1 MKSDYALF
9 ILRTFLK
16 TKFNKGCCYVKLARG
31 VVMLSLLGVLVVIIG
46 FALKLEPIA
55 IIVVSA
61 IVTAVCG
68 GINVVDL
75 LTSVGTTFVANRN
88 QLITIILM
96 ILTGTLEKNGLKE
109 AGAALIRKAKG
120 LTTGMLIAI
129 WGVLDEIF
137 IIFKIPIGGIP
148 SYVRPILMPMTLG
161 IIESKGYEVAPEHE
175 ETIKALYG
183 KDYNVSNFFG
193 QCLFAA
199 NSSVLLIQSTLA
211 SIGYEVDV
219 MQIVAVQIPVALF
232 AMLVNATQTL
242 IVDGRMVKKYY
253 PDMKKKAA

>member
-1 MKSDYALF
+1 
-9 ILRTFLK
+9 
-16 TKFNKGCCYVKLARG
+16 
-31 VVMLSLLGVLVVIIG
+31 MLSLLGVVVVIIG

-242 IVDGRMVKKYY
+242 IVDGRMVKKHY

>member
-1 MKSDYALF
+1 
-9 ILRTFLK
+9 
-16 TKFNKGCCYVKLARG
+16 
-31 VVMLSLLGVLVVIIG
+31 MLSLLGVVVVIIG

-55 IIVVSA
+55 IIFVSA
-61 IVTAVCG
+61 IVTAICG

-75 LTSVGTTFVANRN
+75 LTTVGSTFVANRN

-96 ILTGTLEKNGLKE
+96 ILTGTLERNGLKE
-109 AGAALIRKAKG
+109 AGAELIKKAKG

-129 WGVLDEIF
+129 WGVLDQIF

-183 KDYNVSNFFG
+183 KDYNMSNFFG

-211 SIGYEVDV
+211 TVGVEVDV
-219 MQIVAVQIPVALF
+219 MQIVVVQIPIALF
-232 AMLVNATQTL
+232 AMFINAAQTL
-242 IVDGRMVKKYY
+242 IVDGRMVKKCY
-253 PDMKKKAA
+253 PDGLKGAKAN

>member
-1 MKSDYALF
+1 MTKSSF
-9 ILRTFLK
+9 S
-16 TKFNKGCCYVKLARG
+16 KFFRRDVFMYWC
-31 VVMLSLLGVLVVIIG
+31 LLGVLVVIIG
-46 FALKLEPIA
+46 FAIKLEPIA

-61 IVTAVCG
+61 IVTAIFG
-68 GINVVDL
+68 GINVIDL
-75 LTSVGTTFVANRN
+75 LETVGTTFVANRN

-96 ILTGTLEKNGLKE
+96 ILTGTLERNGLKE
-109 AGAALIRKAKG
+109 AGADLIRRAKG

-148 SYVRPILMPMTLG
+148 SFVRPIMMPMTLG
-161 IIESKGYEVAPEHE
+161 IIESKGYDIAPEHE

-211 SIGYEVDV
+211 SIGYDVDV
-219 MQIVAVQIPVALF
+219 MQIVMVQVPVAIF
-232 AMLVNATQTL
+232 AMIVNATQTL
-242 IVDGRMVKKYY
+242 IVDKRMIKKYY
-253 PDMKKKAA
+253 PDIYKSDKKPAAN

>member
-1 MKSDYALF
+1 
-9 ILRTFLK
+9 
-16 TKFNKGCCYVKLARG
+16 
-31 VVMLSLLGVLVVIIG
+31 MLSLLGVVVVIIG

>member
-1 MKSDYALF
+1 
-9 ILRTFLK
+9 
-16 TKFNKGCCYVKLARG
+16 
-31 VVMLSLLGVLVVIIG
+31 MLSLLGVVVVIIG

-55 IIVVSA
+55 IIFVSA
-61 IVTAVCG
+61 IVTAICG
-68 GINVVDL
+68 GINVVVL
-75 LTSVGTTFVANRN
+75 LTTVGSTFVANRN

-96 ILTGTLEKNGLKE
+96 ILTGTLERNGLKE
-109 AGAALIRKAKG
+109 AGAELIKKAKG

-129 WGVLDEIF
+129 WGVLDQIF

-161 IIESKGYEVAPEHE
+161 IVEAKGYEVAPEHE

-183 KDYNVSNFFG
+183 KDYNMSNFFG

-211 SIGYEVDV
+211 TVGVEVDV
-219 MQIVAVQIPVALF
+219 MQIVKVQIPIALF
-232 AMLVNATQTL
+232 AMFVNAAQTL
-242 IVDGRMVKKYY
+242 IVDGRMVKKCY
-253 PDMKKKAA
+253 PDGLKTAKNK

>member
-1 MKSDYALF
+1 MTKSSF
-9 ILRTFLK
+9 S
-16 TKFNKGCCYVKLARG
+16 KFFRRG
-31 VVMLSLLGVLVVIIG
+31 VFMYWCLLGVLVVIIG
-46 FALKLEPIA
+46 FAIKLEPIA

-61 IVTAVCG
+61 IVTAIFG
-68 GINVVDL
+68 GINVIDL
-75 LTSVGTTFVANRN
+75 LETVGTTFVANRN

-96 ILTGTLEKNGLKE
+96 ILTGTLERNGLKE
-109 AGAALIRKAKG
+109 AGADLIRRAKG

-148 SYVRPILMPMTLG
+148 SFVRPIMMPMTLG
-161 IIESKGYEVAPEHE
+161 IIESKGYDIAPEHE

-211 SIGYEVDV
+211 SIGYDVDV
-219 MQIVAVQIPVALF
+219 MQIVMVQVPVAIL
-232 AMLVNATQTL
+232 AMIVNATQTL
-242 IVDGRMVKKYY
+242 IVDKRMIKKYY
-253 PDMKKKAA
+253 PDIYKSDKKPAAN

>member
-1 MKSDYALF
+1 
-9 ILRTFLK
+9 
-16 TKFNKGCCYVKLARG
+16 
-31 VVMLSLLGVLVVIIG
+31 MLSLLGVVVVIIG

-232 AMLVNATQTL
+232 AMLINATQTL

>member
-1 MKSDYALF
+1 
-9 ILRTFLK
+9 
-16 TKFNKGCCYVKLARG
+16 
-31 VVMLSLLGVLVVIIG
+31 MLSLLGVVVVIIG

-109 AGAALIRKAKG
+109 AGAALIRKAKV

-242 IVDGRMVKKYY
+242 IVDGRMVKKHY

>member
-1 MKSDYALF
+1 
-9 ILRTFLK
+9 
-16 TKFNKGCCYVKLARG
+16 
-31 VVMLSLLGVLVVIIG
+31 MLSLLGVVVVIIG

-242 IVDGRMVKKYY
+242 IVDERMVKKYY

>member
-1 MKSDYALF
+1 
-9 ILRTFLK
+9 
-16 TKFNKGCCYVKLARG
+16 
-31 VVMLSLLGVLVVIIG
+31 MLSLLGVVVVIIG

-129 WGVLDEIF
+129 WGVLDEIC
-137 IIFKIPIGGIP
+137 IIFKIPITGIP
-148 SYVRPILMPMTLG
+148 TFVRPVLMPMTLG
-161 IIESKGYEVAPEHE
+161 AITSHGYDVAPEHE

-242 IVDGRMVKKYY
+242 IVDGRMVKKHY

>member
-1 MKSDYALF
+1 
-9 ILRTFLK
+9 
-16 TKFNKGCCYVKLARG
+16 
-31 VVMLSLLGVLVVIIG
+31 MLSLLGVLVVIIG

-68 GINVVDL
+68 RINVVDL

>member
-1 MKSDYALF
+1 
-9 ILRTFLK
+9 
-16 TKFNKGCCYVKLARG
+16 
-31 VVMLSLLGVLVVIIG
+31 MLSLLGVVVVIIG

-148 SYVRPILMPMTLG
+148 SYVRPILMPTTLG

>member
-1 MKSDYALF
+1 
-9 ILRTFLK
+9 
-16 TKFNKGCCYVKLARG
+16 
-31 VVMLSLLGVLVVIIG
+31 MLSLLGVVVDIIG

-55 IIVVSA
+55 IIFVSA
-61 IVTAVCG
+61 IVTAICG

-75 LTSVGTTFVANRN
+75 LTTVGSTFVANRN

-96 ILTGTLEKNGLKE
+96 ILTGTLERNGLKE
-109 AGAALIRKAKG
+109 AGAELIKKAKG

-129 WGVLDEIF
+129 WGVLDQIF

-161 IIESKGYEVAPEHE
+161 IVEAKGYEVAPEHE

-183 KDYNVSNFFG
+183 KDYNMSNFFG

-211 SIGYEVDV
+211 TVGVEVDV
-219 MQIVAVQIPVALF
+219 MQIVKVQIPIALF
-232 AMLVNATQTL
+232 AMFVNAAQTL
-242 IVDGRMVKKYY
+242 IVDGRMVKKCY
-253 PDMKKKAA
+253 PDGLKTAKNK

>member
-1 MKSDYALF
+1 
-9 ILRTFLK
+9 
-16 TKFNKGCCYVKLARG
+16 
-31 VVMLSLLGVLVVIIG
+31 MLSLLGVVVVIIG

-109 AGAALIRKAKG
+109 AGAALIRKTKG

-242 IVDGRMVKKYY
+242 IVDGRMVKKHY

>member
-1 MKSDYALF
+1 MTKSSF
-9 ILRTFLK
+9 S
-16 TKFNKGCCYVKLARG
+16 KFFRRG
-31 VVMLSLLGVLVVIIG
+31 VFMYWCLLGVLVVIIG
-46 FALKLEPIA
+46 FAIKLEPIA

-61 IVTAVCG
+61 IVTAIFG
-68 GINVVDL
+68 GINVIDL
-75 LTSVGTTFVANRN
+75 LETVGTTFVANRN

-96 ILTGTLEKNGLKE
+96 ILTGTLERNGLKE
-109 AGAALIRKAKG
+109 AGADLIRRAKG

-137 IIFKIPIGGIP
+137 IIFKIPIGGI
-148 SYVRPILMPMTLG
+148 SSFVRPIMMPMTLG
-161 IIESKGYEVAPEHE
+161 IIESKGYDIAPEHE

-211 SIGYEVDV
+211 SIGYDVDV
-219 MQIVAVQIPVALF
+219 MQIVMVQVPVAIF
-232 AMLVNATQTL
+232 AMIVNATQTL
-242 IVDGRMVKKYY
+242 IVDKRMIKKYY
-253 PDMKKKAA
+253 PDIYKSDKKPAAN

>member
-1 MKSDYALF
+1 MTKSSF
-9 ILRTFLK
+9 S
-16 TKFNKGCCYVKLARG
+16 KFFRSG
-31 VVMLSLLGVLVVIIG
+31 VFMYWCLLGVLVVIIG
-46 FALKLEPIA
+46 FAIKLEPIA

-61 IVTAVCG
+61 IVTAIFG
-68 GINVVDL
+68 GINVIDL
-75 LTSVGTTFVANRN
+75 LETVGTTFVANRN

-96 ILTGTLEKNGLKE
+96 ILTGTLERNGLKE
-109 AGAALIRKAKG
+109 AGADLIRRAKG

-148 SYVRPILMPMTLG
+148 SFVRPIMMPMTLG
-161 IIESKGYEVAPEHE
+161 IIESKGYDIAPEHE

-211 SIGYEVDV
+211 SIGYDVDV
-219 MQIVAVQIPVALF
+219 MQIVMVQVPVAIF
-232 AMLVNATQTL
+232 AMIVNATQTL
-242 IVDGRMVKKYY
+242 IVDKRMIKKYY
-253 PDMKKKAA
+253 PDIYKSDKKPAAN

>member
-1 MKSDYALF
+1 
-9 ILRTFLK
+9 
-16 TKFNKGCCYVKLARG
+16 
-31 VVMLSLLGVLVVIIG
+31 MLSLLGVVVVIIG

-219 MQIVAVQIPVALF
+219 MQIVVVQIPVALF

-242 IVDGRMVKKYY
+242 IVDGRMVKKHY

>member
-1 MKSDYALF
+1 
-9 ILRTFLK
+9 
-16 TKFNKGCCYVKLARG
+16 
-31 VVMLSLLGVLVVIIG
+31 MLSLLGVLVVIIG

-61 IVTAVCG
+61 IVTAVCS

>member
-1 MKSDYALF
+1 
-9 ILRTFLK
+9 
-16 TKFNKGCCYVKLARG
+16 
-31 VVMLSLLGVLVVIIG
+31 MLSLLGVVVVIIG

-55 IIVVSA
+55 IIFVSA
-61 IVTAVCG
+61 IVTAICG

-75 LTSVGTTFVANRN
+75 LTTVGSTVVANRN

-96 ILTGTLEKNGLKE
+96 ILTGTLERNGLKE
-109 AGAALIRKAKG
+109 AGAELIKKAKG
-120 LTTGMLIAI
+120 LTTGMLMAI
-129 WGVLDEIF
+129 WGVLDQIF

-161 IIESKGYEVAPEHE
+161 IVEAKGYEVAPEHE

-183 KDYNVSNFFG
+183 KDYNMSNFFG

-211 SIGYEVDV
+211 TVGVEVDV
-219 MQIVAVQIPVALF
+219 MQIVKVQIPIALF
-232 AMLVNATQTL
+232 AMFVNAAQTL
-242 IVDGRMVKKYY
+242 IVDGRMVKKCY
-253 PDMKKKAA
+253 PDGLKTAKNK

>member
-1 MKSDYALF
+1 MTKSSF
-9 ILRTFLK
+9 S
-16 TKFNKGCCYVKLARG
+16 KFFRRG
-31 VVMLSLLGVLVVIIG
+31 VFMYWCLLGVLVVIIG
-46 FALKLEPIA
+46 FAIKLEPIA

-61 IVTAVCG
+61 IVTAIFG
-68 GINVVDL
+68 GINVIDL
-75 LTSVGTTFVANRN
+75 LETVGTTFVANRN

-96 ILTGTLEKNGLKE
+96 ILTGTLERNGLKE
-109 AGAALIRKAKG
+109 AGADLIRRAKG

-148 SYVRPILMPMTLG
+148 SFVRPIMMPMTLG
-161 IIESKGYEVAPEHE
+161 IIESKGYDIAPEHE

-211 SIGYEVDV
+211 SIGYDVDV
-219 MQIVAVQIPVALF
+219 MQIVMVQVPVAIF
-232 AMLVNATQTL
+232 AMIVNATQTL
-242 IVDGRMVKKYY
+242 IVDKRMIKKYY
-253 PDMKKKAA
+253 PDIYKSDKNPAAN

>member
-1 MKSDYALF
+1 
-9 ILRTFLK
+9 
-16 TKFNKGCCYVKLARG
+16 
-31 VVMLSLLGVLVVIIG
+31 MLSLLGVVVVIIG

-55 IIVVSA
+55 IIFVSA
-61 IVTAVCG
+61 IVTAICG

-75 LTSVGTTFVANRN
+75 LTTVGSTFVANRN

-96 ILTGTLEKNGLKE
+96 ILTGTLERNGLKE
-109 AGAALIRKAKG
+109 AGAELIKKAKG

-129 WGVLDEIF
+129 WGVLDQIF

-161 IIESKGYEVAPEHE
+161 IVEAKGYEVAPEHE

-183 KDYNVSNFFG
+183 KDYNMSNFFG

-211 SIGYEVDV
+211 TVGVEVDV
-219 MQIVAVQIPVALF
+219 MQIVKVQIPIALF
-232 AMLVNATQTL
+232 AMFVNASQTL
-242 IVDGRMVKKYY
+242 IVDGRMVKKCY
-253 PDMKKKAA
+253 PDGLKTAKNK

>member
-1 MKSDYALF
+1 MTKSSF
-9 ILRTFLK
+9 S
-16 TKFNKGCCYVKLARG
+16 KFFRRG
-31 VVMLSLLGVLVVIIG
+31 VFMYWCLLGVLVVIIG
-46 FALKLEPIA
+46 FAIKLEPIA

-61 IVTAVCG
+61 IVTAIFG
-68 GINVVDL
+68 GINVIDL
-75 LTSVGTTFVANRN
+75 LETVGTTFVANRN

-96 ILTGTLEKNGLKE
+96 ILTGTLERNGLKE
-109 AGAALIRKAKG
+109 AGADLIRRAKG

-148 SYVRPILMPMTLG
+148 SFVRPIMMPMTLG
-161 IIESKGYEVAPEHE
+161 IIESKGYDIAPEHE

-211 SIGYEVDV
+211 SIGYDVDV
-219 MQIVAVQIPVALF
+219 MQIVMVQVPVAIF
-232 AMLVNATQTL
+232 AMIVNATQTL
-242 IVDGRMVKKYY
+242 IVDKRMIKKYY
-253 PDMKKKAA
+253 PDIYKSDKKPADN